1 LSEAWFFTLCV
12 LLAAVEVARPL
23 TLVVYGTFLMVR
35 SIRGLARLPREMSP
49 RRISGGRI
57 VR

>member
-35 SIRGLARLPREMSP
+35 SLRGIARLPRSHEP
-49 RRISGGRI
+49 LRR
-57 VR
+57 